1 MQKAGLG
8 ADKVHD
14 YILVEEVARSWEK
27 KSKDEPAAQRVLDVA
42 ERPLQAQAAWQGE
55 GRFLLKRIGDDPSSR
70 AWLSSIRSTASGRTG
85 RAGAGRTDSAEHK
98 TWDEDDNFMVCVY
111 NVSPEI
117 PYAILKAPR
126 SACAQDVLAQALVK
140 ARRLEDP
147 ARFVLMEELEWGVA
161 GAAGGAPTKQ
171 NRVLLDEENVF
182 RTQAHWE
189 TMGRF
194 ILRERDEVT
203 PQASRRNRVGLVG
216 HNLRTATQNMV
227 RKVLDEAR
235 AKVPVQE
242 ALSDPTAKHGRG
254 ARGPHGS
261 SAGSGAQSAGTSRAS
276 SIGQRGP
283 HGGSHG
289 GPHGGPSGREVH
301 SEGETLSDDDG
312 RDSDL
317 RSTMSNL
324 KKMSLRKLKVWKS

>member
-1 MQKAGLG
+1 MVLQALQKAGLG

-27 KSKDEPAAQRVLDVA
+27 KGKDEPAAQRVLDVA

-70 AWLSSIRSTASGRTG
+70 AWLSSIRSTESAR
-85 RAGAGRTDSAEHK
+85 RAGQQGNAAESKAENK
-98 TWDEDDNFMVCVY
+98 TWDEEDNFMVCVY

-161 GAAGGAPTKQ
+161 GAAGGAATKQ
-171 NRVLLDEENVF
+171 NRVLADEENVY

-203 PQASRRNRVGLVG
+203 PQASRRHRVG

-235 AKVPVQE
+235 STAAGVGAAKEKTPVQE
-242 ALSDPTAKHGRG
+242 ALSDPTARQGLGQGG
-254 ARGPHGS
+254 ARGGS
-261 SAGSGAQSAGTSRAS
+261 GGAGSAGVSRAS
-276 SIGQRGP
+276 SLAQR
-283 HGGSHG
+283 
-289 GPHGGPSGREVH
+289 GREVH

-312 RDSDL
+312 RDGDL
-317 RSTMSNL
+317 RSAVSNL
-324 KKMSLRKLKVWKS
+324 KKMSLKKLRVWKS